1 MLMCVLVVSV
11 CLHCQ
16 VLEVLQ
22 ALTADPHN
30 EVWVISGRAQQEL
43 GGWFESV
50 VSQPL
55 GLCSKQ

>member
-1 MLMCVLVVSV
+1 MLTCVLVTYV
-11 CLHCQ
+11 CLYGQ

-50 VSQPL
+50 VSHPS
-55 GLCSKQ
+55 GL